1 MSPSWHHDHDD
12 GGSDEATYIHAC
24 RVPVWP
30 DSPTQRRRVGKAH
43 HPPPPRRPAPSG
55 RWACVTTS
63 LGAHVSAR
71 RAPGR
76 ELDAAGGPR
85 ILCRSVARR
94 LRPRASEGQLA
105 DPTTDP
111 LHLHSLALATATN
124 QAHGHCILPPSKTD
138 LCSHNEDIIIIDL

>member
-1 MSPSWHHDHDD
+1 MTMTTGAVTRH
-12 GGSDEATYIHAC
+12 TYMHAVC
-24 RVPVWP
+24 RYGPP
-30 DSPTQRRRVGKAH
+30 DSPDPTPSGREGT
-43 HPPPPRRPAPSG
+43 PPTPPPRRPAPSG
-55 RWACVTTS
+55 RWTRVTTS
-63 LGAHVSAR
+63 LGAHVSDR

-85 ILCRSVARR
+85 ILCRSVALR

-111 LHLHSLALATATN
+111 LHLHSLGLATATN

-138 LCSHNEDIIIIDL
+138 LCSHNEDIIKINL